1 MTRCNLGLFYFLL
14 YREVSVLVG
23 VLAVLLGVC
32 SLCPDHELA
41 LWASVALVCAV
52 CVCRGRS
59 LWRKASLQRHV
70 QSLAIQLQGLVNNSR
85 ALTSLSRKSLRLI
98 QETEVISRGFTL

>member
-1 MTRCNLGLFYFLL
+1 MEFQDCFIFSL

-32 SLCPDHELA
+32 CFCPDHKLA

-52 CVCRGRS
+52 CACRGMS
-59 LWRKASLQRHV
+59 LCRKASLQRHV
-70 QSLAIQLQGLVNNSR
+70 QSLAIQLEGLVNNSR